1 MTATSPE
8 LSDKIQL
15 DDAGWR
21 PQAYFHAH
29 SVVRK
34 VIVDTTAVVG
44 RHSSIEKA
52 GLELQKRD
60 LVLNSLPVVVTR
72 ISTCISC
79 RRHSHKHPRTSPNY
93 PRFRLGLSILQT
105 VTDKTY
111 LTAPFLSTPPNPR
124 DTGDMRMPKS
134 CGNLKGLHCHP
145 RTRLLLSRDPGGGRW
160 PKTR

>member
-60 LVLNSLPVVVTR
+60 LVLNSSLVVVTR

-93 PRFRLGLSILQT
+93 PRFKLGLSILQT

-111 LTAPFLSTPPNPR
+111 LTAPILSTPPNPR
-124 DTGDMRMPKS
+124 DTGEMRMPKS
-134 CGNLKGLHCHP
+134 CGTLKGLHCHP
-145 RTRLLLSRDPGGGRW
+145 RT
-160 PKTR
+160 

>member
-15 DDAGWR
+15 DDAGRR
-21 PQAYFHAH
+21 PQAYFHTH

-34 VIVDTTAVVG
+34 VCVDTTAVVG

-60 LVLNSLPVVVTR
+60 LVLNSLPVVVTH

-79 RRHSHKHPRTSPNY
+79 RRHSHKHPRTSPTILDSNSA
-93 PRFRLGLSILQT
+93 FQILQT
-105 VTDKTY
+105 ITDKTY
-111 LTAPFLSTPPNPR
+111 LTAPFSFYSSRSTRFRRCR
-124 DTGDMRMPKS
+124 DAQI
-134 CGNLKGLHCHP
+134 L
-145 RTRLLLSRDPGGGRW
+145 RDS
-160 PKTR
+160 